1 MSEFEINWLVN
12 INDEKSRLNV
22 TGKASY
28 TGVFSKEELSEIQK
42 LYKDTLNFESC
53 IKINNVNYKYRE
65 FLKLEWE
72 DKQNKELGIIM
83 FNPSFASPYK
93 PDDTARNA
101 VKFAHKICY
110 NKITIVYLLPIRIS
124 NAKIV
129 GKYYNT
135 SNTDNT
141 DLKKIRLL
149 NDFINEKSLKLLP
162 TDVVIAWGKLPKNI
176 NNINVIIE
184 ELKNKLEDKTLYQ
197 ITNEKFQRH
206 LSSSSINRYG
216 RKNLGKNGI
225 SVKDIYTFNKTV
237 PHK

>member
-22 TGKASY
+22 TRKASY

-101 VKFAHKICY
+101 VKFAHKNGY
-110 NKITIVYLLPIRIS
+110 NKITIVNLLPIRIS

-135 SNTDNT
+135 S
-141 DLKKIRLL
+141 LL
-149 NDFINEKSLKLLP
+149 NDFINEESLELLP
-162 TDVVIAWGKLPKNI
+162 TDVLIAWGKLPKNI

-197 ITNEKFQRH
+197 ITNENFQRH
-206 LSSSSINRYG
+206 LSSSSINQYG

-225 SVKDIYTFNKTV
+225 SVKDIYTFNKTI